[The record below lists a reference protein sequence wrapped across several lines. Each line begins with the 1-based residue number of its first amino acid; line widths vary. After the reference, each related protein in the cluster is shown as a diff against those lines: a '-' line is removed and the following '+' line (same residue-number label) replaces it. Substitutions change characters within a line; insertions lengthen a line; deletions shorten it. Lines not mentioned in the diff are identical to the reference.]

1 MASGGGS
8 NTLQGASI
16 VRFIAAMMI
25 VAFHVALMP
34 KLPMPSELWFI
45 SSYGG
50 FGVPLF
56 YMLSAFALCYGYFGR
71 LETADQMRRFYARR
85 FWRIAPL
92 FYAMM
97 VYYFAF
103 LWIVTGRPVSLTAV
117 AASAT
122 FTFNLMPQHVT
133 GFVFASWSI
142 GVEML
147 FYAVFPILVFLITN
161 IWRAAAAF
169 ALAVL
174 INAVWHDAF
183 VGATGALQQ
192 FGSHS
197 IVAHLHY
204 FAAGILAYF
213 VWRELRWT
221 PALYRTLAS
230 AAALALLIL
239 IFASPEIQRLVGKPL
254 LTAVWAV
261 AFVVLILG
269 LSFERAAPALG
280 PAVRLGE
287 ASFSLYLLHPAI
299 ISMMMK
305 GGLYD
310 AIYGVAPNDFAAY
323 ISCLAATLSCLFLL
337 SIFTYRHIERRFYA
351 GTKAA
356 QGPHS
361 SSDLV
366 GVGEAQG

>member
-1 MASGGGS
+1 MRLDRGGS
-8 NTLQGASI
+8 STQLQGASI
-16 VRFIAAMMI
+16 VRFIAASMV

-34 KLPMPSELWFI
+34 MLQMPPELSFI
-45 SSYGG
+45 TSYGG

-71 LETADQMRRFYARR
+71 LETGDQMRRFYVRR

-147 FYAVFPILVFLITN
+147 FYAVFPVLVLLVTN

-174 INAVWHDAF
+174 INPVWHDAF

-192 FGSHS
+192 FGTFSL
-197 IVAHLHY
+197 VAHLHY

-213 VWRELRWT
+213 VWREIRWN
-221 PALYRTLAS
+221 AVLHRSFAGMAMLGL
-230 AAALALLIL
+230 LALVFVSPQLHGLIG
-239 IFASPEIQRLVGKPL
+239 RPL
-254 LTAVWAV
+254 TTAVWAV

-269 LSFERAAPALG
+269 LSFEQASPRLQF
-280 PAVRLGE
+280 AVRLGE

-299 ISMMMK
+299 IALMMK
-305 GGLYD
+305 GGVYE
-310 AIYGVAPNDFAAY
+310 AIYSAVPGAFAGYLASLAVTVAM
-323 ISCLAATLSCLFLL
+323 LFPL
-337 SIFTYRHIERRFYA
+337 SIFTYHQIERRFYVGA
-351 GTKAA
+351 RKLPASTRQAVLL
-356 QGPHS
+356 
-361 SSDLV
+361 SD
-366 GVGEAQG
+366 